1 VSNATTTTTAAIIGS
16 APGTSW
22 SERLRLAALRAVRT
36 LIQGTVAAFPT
47 AGAGSAVLSADYW
60 QVFLLAFLGAVV
72 TAVASFLQNI
82 ASFLP
87 ADPTQRAAG

>member
-1 VSNATTTTTAAIIGS
+1 MTAAAAILAS
-16 APGTSW
+16 APGASW
-22 SERLRLAALRAVRT
+22 GERIRLAALRASRT
-36 LIQGTVAAFPT
+36 LVQGVVAAFPT
-47 AGAGSAVLSADYW
+47 AGAGTAVLSADYW

-87 ADPTQRAAG
+87 EDPTQRAAG

>member
-1 VSNATTTTTAAIIGS
+1 VSNATTTTTTAIIGS

-22 SERLRLAALRAVRT
+22 NERIRLAALRAVRT
-36 LIQGTVAAFPT
+36 LIQGAVAAVPT
-47 AGAGSAVLSADYW
+47 AGAGSAILSADYW

-82 ASFLP
+82 AAFLP
-87 ADPTQRAAG
+87 TDPTQRPTG